1 MPSGWPIGAD
11 CRMPHRKSM
20 KKIQLFAALTKVDE
34 LKREVWGLAT
44 AEVIDKDGEI
54 FDYASSKPYFED
66 WSQEI
71 SGATSGR
78 SLGNV
83 REMHQSSAVGKLV
96 DLQFDDEN
104 KTIAVGAK
112 IVDDAAW
119 QKCVE
124 GVYTG
129 FSIGGRYVNL
139 WPDGDFLRFTAQPV
153 EISVVDNPAVPNAH
167 FTAIK
172 RDGSTEVRK
181 FSVRASELRSCEAP
195 KLENQDSR
203 SNSENGDA
211 MKPEQEEKIEK
222 AITQSAR
229 SLEKIAEID
238 RKLESLESGLRELAD
253 AFRKFTEG
261 FAKSFAAQEKRV
273 ARTSVTVS
281 KEDDY
286 SDSREQTSESGR
298 HAESSSEKRFRH
310 ESRQADADP
319 GFLEAMKTAH
329 ANPTLGA

>member
-1 MPSGWPIGAD
+1 
-11 CRMPHRKSM
+11 M

-44 AEVIDKDGEI
+44 AEIVDKDGEI
-54 FDYASSKPYFED
+54 FDYASSKPYFQE

-71 SGATSGR
+71 ASASSGR

-96 DLQFDDEN
+96 DLEFDDEQ

-112 IVDDAAW
+112 IVDDDAW

-139 WPDGDFLRFTAQPV
+139 WPDGEFMRFTAQPV

-172 RDGSTEVRK
+172 RDGSWEVRK
-181 FSVRASELRSCEAP
+181 FVASGQEPVLPVASSQWPAAP
-195 KLENQDSR
+195 QGKSR
-203 SNSENGDA
+203 KGDI
-211 MKPEQEEKIEK
+211 MKPEQEEKMEK
-222 AITQSAR
+222 AIMQSAS
-229 SLEKIAEID
+229 SLEKIAQID
-238 RKLESLESGLRELAD
+238 SKLQSLEAGLKELAD

-261 FAKSFAAQEKRV
+261 FAKSFTAPEKRV

-286 SDSREQTSESGR
+286 GDSREQTSESGR
-298 HAESSSEKRFRH
+298 QAGSSSEKRFRG
-310 ESRQADADP
+310 EGDRADADP
-319 GFLEAMKTAH
+319 GFLEAMKQAH
-329 ANPTLGA
+329 ARTTFGA

>member
-1 MPSGWPIGAD
+1 
-11 CRMPHRKSM
+11 M

-34 LKREVWGLAT
+34 SRREVWGLAT
-44 AEVIDKDGEI
+44 AEVVDKDGEI

-71 SGATSGR
+71 ATATAGR

-83 REMHQSSAVGKLV
+83 REMHRSSAVGKLV
-96 DLQFDDEN
+96 DLQFDDEY

-119 QKCVE
+119 EKCTE

-129 FSIGGRYVNL
+129 FSIGGRYVNI
-139 WPDGDFLRFTAQPV
+139 WPDGEFLRFTAQPV

-172 RDGSTEVRK
+172 SDGSTEVRK
-181 FSVRASELRSCEAP
+181 FVTSFEA
-195 KLENQDSR
+195 KEEQ
-203 SNSENGDA
+203 EQG
-211 MKPEQEEKIEK
+211 MKPEQEEKLEK
-222 AITQSAR
+222 AIMQSGA
-229 SLEKIAEID
+229 SIEKVAAVD
-238 RKLESLESGLRELAD
+238 KKLESLEAGLKELAD

-261 FAKSFAAQEKRV
+261 FAKSFAPGDKRV

-281 KEDDY
+281 KEDD
-286 SDSREQTSESGR
+286 SRSSREARDSQHPAEGGR
-298 HAESSSEKRFRH
+298 IHG
-310 ESRQADADP
+310 RQNDADP
-319 GFLEAMKTAH
+319 GVLEAMKAAH
-329 ANPTLGA
+329 ANPTIGG

>member
-1 MPSGWPIGAD
+1 
-11 CRMPHRKSM
+11 M

-44 AEVIDKDGEI
+44 AEVVDKDGEI

-66 WSQEI
+66 WSREI

-104 KTIAVGAK
+104 KTVAVGAR
-112 IVDDAAW
+112 IVDDVAW

-139 WPDGDFLRFTAQPV
+139 WPDGEFLRFTAQPV

-167 FTAIK
+167 FTAVK
-172 RDGSTEVRK
+172 RDGTLEVRK
-181 FSVRASELRSCEAP
+181 FATQAPRLRSFEAS
-195 KLENQDSR
+195 KLETK
-203 SNSENGDA
+203 SEVDKRREDGEP

-222 AITQSAR
+222 AIMQSAS
-229 SLEKIAEID
+229 SLEKIGEID
-238 RKLESLESGLRELAD
+238 RKLESLEAGLKELAD

-261 FAKSFAAQEKRV
+261 FAKSFAPPEKRV

-286 SDSREQTSESGR
+286 GVSGQSNEHPAEGGRIHVGGRTHVKREG
-298 HAESSSEKRFRH
+298 A
-310 ESRQADADP
+310 QADADP
-319 GFLEAMKTAH
+319 GFLDAMKAAH
-329 ANPTLGA
+329 AQPMLGA

>member
-1 MPSGWPIGAD
+1 
-11 CRMPHRKSM
+11 M
-20 KKIQLFAALTKVDE
+20 KRIQLFAALTKVDE

-44 AEVIDKDGEI
+44 AEVVDKDGEI

-66 WSQEI
+66 WSREI
-71 SGATSGR
+71 SDATSGR

-83 REMHQSSAVGKLV
+83 REMHRSSAVGKLV
-96 DLQFDDEN
+96 DLAFDDER

-119 QKCVE
+119 EKCAE

-129 FSIGGRYVNL
+129 FSIGGRYVNI
-139 WPDGDFLRFTAQPV
+139 WADGEFLRFTAQPV

-172 RDGSTEVRK
+172 ADGSTEVRK
-181 FSVRASELRSCEAP
+181 FARKLPATSDQLPDQPSSLEAGSR
-195 KLENQDSR
+195 KLAAIK
-203 SNSENGDA
+203 ENG
-211 MKPEQEEKIEK
+211 MKPEQEEKLDK
-222 AITQSAR
+222 ALTQSTT
-229 SLEKIAEID
+229 SLAKIGEVD
-238 RKLESLESGLRELAD
+238 RKLESLEAGLKELAD

-261 FAKSFAAQEKRV
+261 FAKSFTVPERRV

-281 KEDDY
+281 KEDD
-286 SDSREQTSESGR
+286 SRSSREHPAEGGR
-298 HAESSSEKRFRH
+298 NHGGYAWRENP
-310 ESRQADADP
+310 QADADP
-319 GFLEAMKTAH
+319 GCLEAMKRAH

>member
-1 MPSGWPIGAD
+1 
-11 CRMPHRKSM
+11 M

-44 AEVIDKDGEI
+44 AEVVDKDGEI

-66 WSQEI
+66 WSREI
-71 SGATSGR
+71 SDATSGR

-83 REMHQSSAVGKLV
+83 REMHRSSAVGKLV
-96 DLQFDDEN
+96 DLAFDDEN

-119 QKCVE
+119 EKCVE

-129 FSIGGRYVNL
+129 FSIGGRYVNI
-139 WPDGDFLRFTAQPV
+139 WPDREFLRFTAQPV

-172 RDGSTEVRK
+172 ADGSTEVRK
-181 FSVRASELRSCEAP
+181 FAVKAPKPRSFEAP
-195 KLENQDSR
+195 ELEPQDR
-203 SNSENGDA
+203 NYLEDGDA
-211 MKPEQEEKIEK
+211 MKPEQDEKLDK
-222 AITQSAR
+222 ALTQSAN
-229 SLEKIAEID
+229 SLEKVGEVG
-238 RKLESLESGLRELAD
+238 RKLESLEAGLKELAD

-261 FAKSFAAQEKRV
+261 FAKSFTAPEKRV

-281 KEDDY
+281 KEDD
-286 SDSREQTSESGR
+286 SAANRE
-298 HAESSSEKRFRH
+298 HPAEGGGKHGGYAWRENP
-310 ESRQADADP
+310 QADADP
-319 GFLEAMKTAH
+319 GLLESMKRAH